1 MIEPSEEQL
10 IHLSSFERRA
20 FQLADFVNRNEKA
33 KRVSQAFL
41 SSVGARWVYL
51 CSRNLT
57 HIIGVDNVRN
67 LSPSRGLLLAS
78 NHRSFFDQF
87 VIACYL
93 YQTSNLLQKTYFPVR
108 ADFFYQRPEGIFISL
123 IMSGLTM
130 YPPVFRESQKRA
142 FNDFSVSR
150 LIEILDDQGS
160 VVGMHPEGTRNRGS
174 DPYTLLPAQP
184 GIGKL
189 IYEARPTVLPIFI
202 NGLTNRFFSQA
213 KSNFNGSG
221 TPIVIV
227 FGKGL
232 DLEEFYE
239 RPSKLRTHK
248 EIADRV
254 RDEIRLLGER
264 ERKYRKR
271 LMEEPVPGPVFIGP
285 FPEYT
290 A

>member
-10 IHLSSFERRA
+10 TQLSSFERRA
-20 FQLADFVNRNEKA
+20 FQIADFVNRNEKA

-57 HIIGVDNVRN
+57 HIIGLDNVHTLN
-67 LSPSRGLLLAS
+67 PSRGLLLAS

-130 YPPVFRESQKRA
+130 YPPVFRGSQKRA
-142 FNDFSVSR
+142 FNDYSVSR
-150 LIEILDDQGS
+150 LIEILDEQGS

-174 DPYTLLPAQP
+174 DPYALLPAQP

-202 NGLTNRFFSQA
+202 NGLTNHFFRQA
-213 KSNFNGSG
+213 KSNFNGIG
-221 TPIVIV
+221 KPIVIV
-227 FGKGL
+227 FGKGI
-232 DLEEFYE
+232 DLGEYYE

-254 RDEIRLLGER
+254 RDEITLLGER

-271 LMEEPVPGPVFIGP
+271 LMEEPVPGPVFIET
-285 FPEYT
+285 FPDYT
-290 A
+290 D